1 MVKNYKTMN
10 IDEFKK
16 TLEDTPWWVTNIFDD
31 VDDVANAWEL
41 LYKGVVDDYV
51 TERKAKVR
59 TDSLPWF
66 TTDLRKLLN
75 KRFKLLKKWQKT
87 KDPQTHIQYKKAR
100 NLAKKKLKAAETNYW
115 KVEFEKATN
124 STQFWKV
131 VRKVQ
136 RMTKTRQKHCFEI
149 FRPKTEIG
157 RTALRYR
164 GPITWNALPTETKE
178 CENRTTFKIKLKRDK
193 IINKVSYKKEAAI
206 GTNKTDDFYYY

>member
-1 MVKNYKTMN
+1 MFGLKNVIKKPTRVTASSETIIDLIISSEPSKVIKSGSLDPGISDHKLDYSVINLQKPVKKPRIKMVKNYKTMN

-31 VDDVANAWEL
+31 VDDVVNAWEL

-87 KDPQTHIQYKKAR
+87 KDPQIHTYTIQESKEFSKEKTQSSR
-100 NLAKKKLKAAETNYW
+100 NKLLET
-115 KVEFEKATN
+115 
-124 STQFWKV
+124 
-131 VRKVQ
+131 
-136 RMTKTRQKHCFEI
+136 
-149 FRPKTEIG
+149 
-157 RTALRYR
+157 
-164 GPITWNALPTETKE
+164 
-178 CENRTTFKIKLKRDK
+178 
-193 IINKVSYKKEAAI
+193 
-206 GTNKTDDFYYY
+206 